1 VLIEIQSPF
10 LIMYSGNIKHVF
22 IFVELMILMV
32 MEGQNYGMVRFEV
45 ME

>member
-22 IFVELMILMV
+22 IFVELMTIGLFL
-32 MEGQNYGMVRFEV
+32 NIHNF
-45 ME
+45 